1 MFVSAF
7 ARVSLTTARTPT
19 LHQHAHGA
27 QSVDYSTW
35 GQRVHPNPLPPPPN
49 GNLLDATE
57 ATTTRRG
64 HYQQVTLSRHLSER
78 AERCSTKYRCSTA
91 RITSLQ
97 NARSHLKTHYYRVQ
111 QHNNV
116 TICATETF
124 SIKIR
129 KPLRTPRPDVQATHR
144 ERRAI
149 SQPANAECASD

>member
-1 MFVSAF
+1 MFVSAC
-7 ARVSLTTARTPT
+7 ARVPLTTARTPT

-64 HYQQVTLSRHLSER
+64 HYQQATLSRHLSER
-78 AERCSTKYRCSTA
+78 ASSSTKYGCPTA

-97 NARSHLKTHYYRVQ
+97 NTRSHLKTHYYRVRL
-111 QHNNV
+111 HNNV

-124 SIKIR
+124 SKIR
-129 KPLRTPRPDVQATHR
+129 QTPPYPSTGH
-144 ERRAI
+144 
-149 SQPANAECASD
+149 ASDPQGATRHFAARKP